1 MILTQE
7 QLKYMFD
14 NNSHVLEPIL
24 NIHEDLIGFNVIK
37 GVWQSTNDLGINLYN
52 HYSVFYTYEDYLK
65 MIKEEFN

>member
-14 NNSHVLEPIL
+14 NNSHVLEPVL

-52 HYSVFYTYEDYLK
+52 HYSVFYAYEDYIK